1 MKICITGKGGCGKS
15 MVAVLMSK
23 VLAARGYSVLLVDAD
38 ESNLGLQRLLGLK
51 SEPRPLLEYLGGK
64 PALQKKMID
73 AFKQSTGEPQMVI
86 LPQESISLS
95 DLPPDYIASA
105 DGISVL
111 RIGKIEHAMEGCA
124 CPMGALARDF
134 LEKLSLGDREVVI
147 TDHEAG
153 LEHFGRGVERGV
165 DAVLIVVDP
174 SYESLLLA
182 EKIESLAKGFGVRTL
197 VSLNRATPDVVD
209 EMKSELKK
217 RGIDVS
223 GSIGYDPEVFRA
235 CLKGEPLNAAEAE
248 KDVAALIDVIGL
260 KG

>member
-1 MKICITGKGGCGKS
+1 
-15 MVAVLMSK
+15 
-23 VLAARGYSVLLVDAD
+23 
-38 ESNLGLQRLLGLK
+38 
-51 SEPRPLLEYLGGK
+51 
-64 PALQKKMID
+64 
-73 AFKQSTGEPQMVI
+73 
-86 LPQESISLS
+86 
-95 DLPPDYIASA
+95 
-105 DGISVL
+105 
-111 RIGKIEHAMEGCA
+111 MEGCA

-197 VSLNRATPDVVD
+197 VALNRATPDVVD

>member
-15 MVAVLMSK
+15 MVSVLMSK

-38 ESNLGLQRLLGLK
+38 ESNLGLQRLLGMK
-51 SEPRPLLEYLGGK
+51 SEPKPLLEYLGGK
-64 PALQKKMID
+64 PAIQKNMIE
-73 AFKQSTGEPQMVI
+73 AFKQSTGEPKMVI
-86 LPQESISLS
+86 LPQESISIE

-124 CPMGALARDF
+124 CPMGALAKDF
-134 LEKLSLGDREVVI
+134 LDKLTLGDKQVVI

-165 DAVLIVVDP
+165 DTVLIIVDP
-174 SYESLLLA
+174 SYESVLLA

-197 VSLNRATPDVVD
+197 VVLNRATPDVVD
-209 EMKSELKK
+209 EMGSELKS
-217 RGIDVS
+217 RGMEVS

-235 CLKGEPLNAAEAE
+235 CLKGEPLNATEAE
-248 KDVAALIDVIGL
+248 RDVATLVDTIGL
-260 KG
+260 QG

>member
-38 ESNLGLQRLLGLK
+38 ESNLGLQRLLGMK
-51 SEPRPLLEYLGGK
+51 AEPRPLLEYLGGK

-73 AFKQSTGEPQMVI
+73 AFRQSTGEPQMVI

-95 DLPPDYIASA
+95 DLPPDYIAST

-111 RIGKIEHAMEGCA
+111 RIGKIEHSMEGCA

-134 LEKLSLGDREVVI
+134 LDKLVLGDKQVVI

-165 DAVLIVVDP
+165 DLVVIVVDP

-182 EKIESLAKGFGVRTL
+182 EKINSLSKGLGIRT
-197 VSLNRATPDVVD
+197 VITLNRATPDVVD
-209 EMKSELKK
+209 EMKGVLEQKDLEV
-217 RGIDVS
+217 D
-223 GSIGYDPEVFRA
+223 GSIGYDADVFRS
-235 CLKGEPLNAAEAE
+235 CLKGEPLNAAQAE
-248 KDVAALIDVIGL
+248 KDVAALIDTIGL
-260 KG
+260 RG